1 VNRVVVITLIHD
13 RSTRLPGKPF
23 LPLGDKPL
31 CRWSI
36 ETTAEAA
43 RVGGIDYRIA
53 AWAGDECSM
62 AMAADAGVEV
72 LPRTERSAYGET
84 VVDMYDQPLVEA
96 LASWDVVLLVAYIF
110 PFLTVPDHLE
120 WIERA
125 RTADRAYGAARRRQG
140 AIWDEAGR
148 TLCGH
153 AQPSTRHGSV
163 FYEPRGA
170 YYIFPTAVLGKP
182 SMYEGVTPVDLPDKP
197 RFRLDIKTSTDLALA
212 QAWVQ
217 SFKRST
223 DDGR

>member
-110 PFLTVPDHLE
+110 PFLTVDDHLE

-125 RTADRAYGAARRRQG
+125 RTADRGNPRGNWEGFQRDAPGRAKTG
-140 AIWDEAGR
+140 GR
-148 TLCGH
+148 TACRTLR
-153 AQPSTRHGSV
+153 SRVS
-163 FYEPRGA
+163 ELL
-170 YYIFPTAVLGKP
+170 FPT
-182 SMYEGVTPVDLPDKP
+182 
-197 RFRLDIKTSTDLALA
+197 R
-212 QAWVQ
+212 
-217 SFKRST
+217 
-223 DDGR
+223 